1 MLIPIVSPARSRAA
15 LYSRQSA
22 RGPCSGKKCACT
34 SISMQGIWGEAA
46 LAQPRGHPY
55 LRPGNTAVRA
65 HLSAVSRRNVMAL
78 VDRVKNIL
86 LQPNAEW
93 AAIASELTNMGT
105 LYRSYIIPL
114 AAIAPICGAIGW
126 SVFGISLPFTGSVR
140 LPLTT
145 ALTNAAIMYALALAG
160 VFLFAVIIDA
170 LAPSFG
176 GQKNQVQALKVAA
189 YSSTAAWVV
198 GVVGLF
204 PNVGLLAI
212 LGLYSLY
219 LLWAGLPVCM
229 KSPKEKATA
238 YTIVVILVGI
248 VLYFVI
254 GAVAAVFMPS
264 AYSMGGLRTS

>member
-1 MLIPIVSPARSRAA
+1 
-15 LYSRQSA
+15 
-22 RGPCSGKKCACT
+22 
-34 SISMQGIWGEAA
+34 MQGIWGEAA

-65 HLSAVSRRNVMAL
+65 QLSAVSRRNIMAL

-126 SVFGISLPFTGSVR
+126 SVFGISLPFTGTVR

-145 ALTNAAIMYALALAG
+145 ALTNAAIMYGLSLVMVFLLAL
-160 VFLFAVIIDA
+160 VIAA

-189 YSSTAAWVV
+189 YSSTAWWLG
-198 GVVGLF
+198 GVFTLVPALS
-204 PNVGLLAI
+204 VITLVCS
-212 LGLYSLY
+212 LYSLY
-219 LLWAGLPVCM
+219 LLYAGLSPLM
-229 KSPKEKATA
+229 KSPKDKAVP
-238 YTIVVILVGI
+238 YTIVIILVAI
-248 VLYFVI
+248 VLFVML
-254 GAVAAVFMPS
+254 AAVRQAFLPS
-264 AYSMGGLRTS
+264 MAGLGGFTM